1 MFQISRWKRPKIASK
16 IASKFVSSFAS
27 NVTLSALALAATLVA
42 PALADAKTITAVMH
56 SDLRVIDP
64 GFTTA
69 YITRDHGYMVYDT
82 LLAEDA
88 NFKIQPQMAE
98 WKVSDDKLTYTF
110 TLRDGLKWHD
120 GAPVTAEDCVASLKR
135 WGRNDGMGQK
145 LMDFTASIEA
155 TDAKTIALKLKEPYG
170 LVLESIG
177 KPSSLVPFM
186 MPKRLAETPPGQQIK
201 EQIGSGP
208 FKFVQA
214 EFQPGVK
221 AVYEKNK
228 DYVPRQEP
236 PSWTSGGKVV
246 KVDRVEWITMAD
258 AQTAMNALQS
268 GDIDFFENP
277 SFDVIPLLTANPD
290 LKVETLNKLGYQTL
304 GRMNFLY
311 PPFDNVKVRRAA
323 FLAMNQKDVLDALV
337 GNPEYYKVC
346 GAVFVCGTPLATDVG
361 SESLVKGNG
370 MAEAKKL
377 LAESGYDGTPVVLMA
392 PGDVVTLKAQ
402 PIVAAQL
409 LRDAGFKVDV
419 QATDWQTV
427 VTRRA
432 SQKPPKEGG
441 WNIFFTNWV
450 GADVVNPVA
459 NVSVGGR
466 GKNGGWFGWAE
477 DAKVEAMRDAFARSS
492 SLDEQKKIAA
502 DIQKENY
509 DQVIYIPLGQFL
521 IPSAWRKSLTGV
533 LDGPATPIF
542 WNIDKSE

>member
-1 MFQISRWKRPKIASK
+1 
-16 IASKFVSSFAS
+16 
-27 NVTLSALALAATLVA
+27 
-42 PALADAKTITAVMH
+42 
-56 SDLRVIDP
+56 
-64 GFTTA
+64 
-69 YITRDHGYMVYDT
+69 
-82 LLAEDA
+82 
-88 NFKIQPQMAE
+88 
-98 WKVSDDKLTYTF
+98 
-110 TLRDGLKWHD
+110 
-120 GAPVTAEDCVASLKR
+120 
-135 WGRNDGMGQK
+135 
-145 LMDFTASIEA
+145 
-155 TDAKTIALKLKEPYG
+155 
-170 LVLESIG
+170 
-177 KPSSLVPFM
+177 
-186 MPKRLAETPPGQQIK
+186 
-201 EQIGSGP
+201 
-208 FKFVQA
+208 
-214 EFQPGVK
+214 
-221 AVYEKNK
+221 
-228 DYVPRQEP
+228 
-236 PSWTSGGKVV
+236 
-246 KVDRVEWITMAD
+246 MAD

-277 SFDVIPLLTANPD
+277 SFDVIPILAAD
-290 LKVETLNKLGYQTL
+290 KELKVETLNKLGFQTL

-323 FLAMNQKDVLDALV
+323 FMAMNQKDVLDALV
-337 GNPEYYKVC
+337 GNPKYYQVC

-477 DAKVEAMRDAFARSS
+477 DAKIEAMRDAFARSS
-492 SLDEQKKIAA
+492 SPEEQKKIAA

-509 DQVIYIPLGQFL
+509 DQVIYIPLGQYV